1 MFDARDLE
9 FFSTVAV
16 SESLAAAG
24 RNLNVTASAVS
35 QRLKGLERR
44 TGVQLIDRRA
54 GRLVL
59 TEEGRIVATH
69 GQTLRAQIDSLR
81 DVLAQRCERIVGR
94 LRIAAPMGFGR
105 RHISPIVASFCKIHP
120 EVSVHLTLSDQMVG
134 TGEDAWD
141 LAIHIGDLSECTAS
155 LSARRLAPN
164 HRLLCASS
172 EYLTRVGEPARVA
185 DLVEHS
191 CIVIQ
196 ENTGDGSLWSLRSAR
211 GGRADTLRVR
221 SRLVTNDGDIAR
233 KWALAGLGLILR
245 SEWDVADDLRSGRL
259 SRVLEEHVG
268 PAGDIFALF
277 PTGPPRRPARTRLFL
292 EHLIRAMQPAPW
304 RTCAHLSHSGSVD
317 RAMLDLTSV

>member
-9 FFSTVAV
+9 FFSVVAA
-16 SESLAAAG
+16 SDSLAAAG

-44 TGVQLIDRRA
+44 TGVQLIERRA

-59 TEEGRIVATH
+59 TDEGQIVATH
-69 GQTLRAQIDSLR
+69 GQALRAQIDSLR
-81 DVLAQRCERIVGR
+81 DVLAERRKQIVGR

-105 RHISPIVASFCKIHP
+105 RHISPIVASFCRTHP
-120 EVSVHLTLSDQMVG
+120 EVSVHLTLSDQMAG

-141 LAIHIGDLSECTAS
+141 LAIHVGDLSECAAS

-164 HRLLCASS
+164 RRLLCASS
-172 EYLTRVGEPARVA
+172 EYLTRAGKPARVA

-196 ENTGDGSLWSLRSAR
+196 ENAGDGSVWSFRSAR
-211 GGRADTLRVR
+211 GGRADSLRVR
-221 SRLVTNDGDIAR
+221 PRLVTNDGEIAR
-233 KWALAGLGLILR
+233 GWALAGLGLILR
-245 SEWDVADDLRSGRL
+245 SEWHVADDIRSGRL
-259 SRVLEEHVG
+259 SRVLEEHIG
-268 PAGDIFALF
+268 PAGDIFAVL
-277 PTGPPRRPARTRLFL
+277 PNGPQARPARTRLFL

-304 RTCAHLSHSGSVD
+304 QTSAHLSHSGGAGS
-317 RAMLDLTSV
+317 